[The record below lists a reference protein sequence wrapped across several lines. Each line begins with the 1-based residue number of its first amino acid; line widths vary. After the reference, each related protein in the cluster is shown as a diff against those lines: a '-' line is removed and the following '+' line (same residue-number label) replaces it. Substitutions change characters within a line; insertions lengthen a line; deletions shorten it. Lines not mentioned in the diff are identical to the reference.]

1 MLLLSQNLTEEP
13 AKLQW
18 ASS

>member
-13 AKLQW
+13 AKLQL